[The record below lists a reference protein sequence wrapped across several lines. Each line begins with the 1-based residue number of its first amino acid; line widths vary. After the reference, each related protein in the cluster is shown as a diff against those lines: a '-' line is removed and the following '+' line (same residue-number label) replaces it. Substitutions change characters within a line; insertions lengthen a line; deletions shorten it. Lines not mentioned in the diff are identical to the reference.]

1 MKIRLDKRGTL
12 SAVSCKIH
20 RRVETQLKIQTY
32 RRVETQLKIQTYN
45 YSVVVPQQLKVETE
59 LEPDMELELE
69 LGSRLAQGA
78 S

>member
-32 RRVETQLKIQTYN
+32 N

-59 LEPDMELELE
+59 LELESDKELELE
-69 LGSRLAQGA
+69 LGSRLEQGA